1 MRFQKNCHSCQR
13 RHRTMT
19 PDEISGVA
27 APVEKVERTITV
39 QGIETHLFEAGPTS
53 TPALLYLHGTFLG
66 NLWLEFHQ
74 VLSQRFHLRARY
86 PRLRFD
92 RSTRLDARHE

>member
-1 MRFQKNCHSCQR
+1 
-13 RHRTMT
+13 MT

-27 APVEKVERTITV
+27 APVEKVERTVTV

-53 TPALLYLHGTFLG
+53 APALLYLHGTFLG